1 MAFFSFEVVR
11 VKQCVV
17 FIPSSAKTALLIFSV
32 EMDFPS
38 LYSCRPLLVLLC
50 QCFQASSLLALFMST
65 SASSS
70 RSISQCR
77 FCPLPQPGSFFQFVS
92 AQLGT
97 IRTGAWEP
105 RCLPALYFDR
115 PGLLCPFRFTDLL
128 RHTLLVKRGTFAGP
142 RGLPTL
148 HSYPSPPWLVLSL

>member
-1 MAFFSFEVVR
+1 MLPVKYYSLMR
-11 VKQCVV
+11 VQLLLHPLVLYLYQPGSPKHLVHSTHCYRAPNVYLTM
-17 FIPSSAKTALLIFSV
+17 SSAQGSV
-32 EMDFPS
+32 DMKQMG
-38 LYSCRPLLVLLC
+38 PLL
-50 QCFQASSLLALFMST
+50 SW
-65 SASSS
+65 
-70 RSISQCR
+70 ISQCR